1 MELGKQIRKYRT
13 QAGCSQEQLAEKI
26 YVSRQTI
33 SNWEN
38 DRSYPDIHSLV
49 LLSEQFG
56 VSLDELVKGDVEKMK
71 KEITQQE
78 RQQFDSDSRIFTLLF
93 VLLLIV
99 PVPLVR
105 WMSWA
110 GLALYLLLF
119 AFTMYFAIRVEN
131 YKKRFNIHTYKEIV
145 AFTEGKS
152 LDEIDAAREAGKR
165 PYQKA
170 LLAAGC
176 ALLVVAI
183 ALLMDTL
190 LR

>member
-1 MELGKQIRKYRT
+1 
-13 QAGCSQEQLAEKI
+13 
-26 YVSRQTI
+26 
-33 SNWEN
+33 
-38 DRSYPDIHSLV
+38 
-49 LLSEQFG
+49 
-56 VSLDELVKGDVEKMK
+56 MK

-131 YKKRFNIHTYKEIV
+131 YKKRFNIHTYKEII